1 MNYLRV
7 IRHAGLQDVKVVL
20 SFRTD
25 LHLVGDYSLEGEA
38 IKILPV
44 TGDGRFN
51 ITVKGVELSAF
62 NYGAA
67 DKDGR
72 IRLNELDCQL
82 TYDDVKFEFENLM
95 GGGVVGSA

>member
-1 MNYLRV
+1 MVLLGLRHVEMNYLRV

-72 IRLNELDCQL
+72 IR
-82 TYDDVKFEFENLM
+82 
-95 GGGVVGSA
+95 